1 MGSYWDLLF
10 LSFSVEFIVIPTKQA
25 MLLQT
30 VFTKIEY

>member
-10 LSFSVEFIVIPTKQA
+10 LSFLVEFIVISTKQA
-25 MLLQT
+25 MLLQI